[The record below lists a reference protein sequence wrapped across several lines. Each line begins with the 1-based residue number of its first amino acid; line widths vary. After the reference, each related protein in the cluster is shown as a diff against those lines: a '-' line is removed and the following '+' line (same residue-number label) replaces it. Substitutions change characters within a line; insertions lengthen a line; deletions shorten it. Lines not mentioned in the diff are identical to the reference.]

1 MLLKSLS
8 NKKKK
13 FDERLKKEDAK
24 LDIFCF
30 FKKVND
36 RTKYHFDWKIRAEV
50 ISLQKYRIFD
60 VKIG

>member
-36 RTKYHFDWKIRAEV
+36 RTKYHFD
-50 ISLQKYRIFD
+50 
-60 VKIG
+60 